1 MSKRVRTPK
10 ERKKISESRKGIV
23 FSDETKMKMSKAR
36 SCQKDSPERIKKRAE
51 SISKVKK
58 GKPLT
63 ESHKQALKKPKD
75 KIKNYSICEFCGVHT
90 TKTVISRNHGKD
102 KCKK

>member
-1 MSKRVRTPK
+1 MSIKQALLNTSSLADEVRAPLEK
-10 ERKKISESRKGIV
+10 E
-23 FSDETKMKMSKAR
+23 T
-36 SCQKDSPERIKKRAE
+36 PERNKKRAD

-75 KIKNYSICEFCGVHT
+75 KIKNYSICEICGVYT